1 MANPS
6 PIEPFDIAGFV
17 ADRASF
23 RLRLQAGEKV
33 FLKGDAADGS
43 MFVVLSGL
51 IDVIVLGKVLAS
63 VGRGGIL
70 GEMAMIDCTHRSAA
84 ALAQSI
90 VALAQTMGLGV
101 IAEGVETAEQREFL
115 ARVGCHAYQGYHFGR
130 PVPLAEF
137 EAQMQALR
145 AAG

>member
-6 PIEPFDIAGFV
+6 PVEPFDIAGFV

-84 ALAQSI
+84 ALAQEDAELAVLTRRMFSDLI
-90 VALAQTMGLGV
+90 AEEPQLALAVMG
-101 IAEGVETAEQREFL
+101 IMHQRITAFAHL
-115 ARVGCHAYQGYHFGR
+115 AKRR
-130 PVPLAEF
+130 
-137 EAQMQALR
+137 
-145 AAG
+145 